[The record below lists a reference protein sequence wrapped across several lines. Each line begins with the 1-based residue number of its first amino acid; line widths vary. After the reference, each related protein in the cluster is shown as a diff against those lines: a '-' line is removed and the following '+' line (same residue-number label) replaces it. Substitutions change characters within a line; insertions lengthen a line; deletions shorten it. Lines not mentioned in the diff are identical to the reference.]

1 MKQFQYK
8 FYIRTN
14 NQEFNVGI
22 KNIEAID
29 IDCANKKLNK
39 LELPYHHYSTVEQT
53 KNTKL

>member
-22 KNIEAID
+22 KNIEAIN
-29 IDCANKKLNK
+29 IDYANKKLNK